1 MRLVFPASYLSNQ
14 LSMTGL
20 LVTLGLNGN
29 PQLAAD
35 VGIVQGAAL
44 ALFLAFSGNAR
55 NLILKSGGVAPV
67 REIALVRLMLVLPLS
82 AGVYYLGA
90 LLGGVAWDITSVLI
104 LRKAVEWLTEIH
116 LGEAERDQD
125 AAFAFRHLVI
135 QSFLL
140 AIAAVWILVD
150 AQGLL
155 FVMLLWAL
163 LPLLISLRYFQR
175 LLSGAAKLVPMGMML
190 PHLGSSAVT
199 GIGFYVFRLA
209 LLLLAGKAVAG
220 DLYTAFAIGGLLGSI
235 FAMGLGPSLVLHEQ
249 NSGQRR
255 MPAWLLGLLA
265 LTSLAGLAISGAAHL
280 LPGAMLIVGKPM
292 LFWQALGFSL
302 IGGVVMVFAHRQ
314 RLRDLQHGTQDDVF
328 APDVL
333 VNMLVVIVVPASFF
347 VFGLHGL
354 SWLYLIN
361 AAVALIFYWMA
372 DVGRTTLI
380 IGQRHET
387 KLRVA
392 IAALLV
398 VPVFLTL
405 GAGLFRSE
413 EFLYN
418 SAGLLSKLPVPLSVF
433 ACYAGII
440 LLGNFRRANLALA
453 TIFLFFVLM
462 VLATVATTSGNPSE
476 ERAKLLLL
484 LQYVLPTFGL
494 SLGMM
499 YEGQRRNEYLV
510 EKAVLV
516 VIAVLMPAQLLAS
529 WMQSSLYLTPYLY
542 LFSVYQHLQ
551 YVPVVVASSFLVSLF
566 SLWDFRA
573 WRILLITVAPV
584 LGIYIVASGSLTA
597 AGFLLVGCAAFAV
610 FGVCGTEGRC
620 LRLVKWT
627 ALGLV
632 SISGALY
639 HFCTIWIA
647 MSGGWG
653 AIGDGSAGMY
663 TQKLTGSALPVNLQ
677 DRLDIWSFH
686 LRGVLND
693 PLTFLFGHSAPPDRT
708 LWPSAHNYYLDVA
721 YNFGVL
727 AALVIVGLVVFTI
740 ARLYQHRK
748 IVSASSA
755 MAGLAFVVLFL
766 VIPDNIVKVSLRQ
779 PYPGIFAFFLWGLLL
794 ARIDLLRTTDA
805 GSRRAPKE
813 SLHKDSPLSME
824 SRLGSLSANDMKQSK
839 GGDCRTRGDS
849 LCS

>member
-1 MRLVFPASYLSNQ
+1 
-14 LSMTGL
+14 MTGL
-20 LVTLGLNGN
+20 LVMLGLGGN

-44 ALFLAFSGNAR
+44 ALFFAFSGNAR

-135 QSFLL
+135 QSLLL

-175 LLSGAAKLVPMGMML
+175 LLSGAAKLVPLGMML

-199 GIGFYVFRLA
+199 GIGFYAFRLA

-235 FAMGLGPSLVLHEQ
+235 FAMGLGPSMVLHEQ
-249 NSGQRR
+249 NSGHRR
-255 MPAWLLGLLA
+255 MPTWLLGLLA
-265 LTSLAGLAISGAAHL
+265 LTSLAGVAITGAAHF
-280 LPGAMLIVGKPM
+280 LPSTMILAGKPM

-372 DVGRTTLI
+372 DVGRATLI
-380 IGQRHET
+380 TGQRHET

-433 ACYAGII
+433 ACYAGIM

-494 SLGMM
+494 ALGMM
-499 YEGQRRNEYLV
+499 YEGRRGNEYIV
-510 EKAVLV
+510 EKVMLV
-516 VIAVLMPAQLLAS
+516 VIAVLMPAQLSAS
-529 WMQSSLYLTPYLY
+529 WMQGHIFLTPYLY

-551 YVPVVVASSFLVSLF
+551 YVPVVVASSFLIGLF

-573 WRILLITVAPV
+573 WRNLIIVVAPIF
-584 LGIYIVASGSLTA
+584 GIYIVASGSMMA
-597 AGFLLVGCAAFAV
+597 AGYSLAGCAAFALFRMKGGKGRENRQTEWKVSGLV
-610 FGVCGTEGRC
+610 FG
-620 LRLVKWT
+620 LVLS
-627 ALGLV
+627 LGV
-632 SISGALY
+632 LY
-639 HFCTIWIA
+639 NSWTIWG
-647 MSGGWG
+647 SKLGGGGERVG
-653 AIGDGSAGMY
+653 AGSAGMY
-663 TQKLTGSALPVNLQ
+663 TQKIAGSALPVNIK
-677 DRLDIWSFH
+677 DRLDIWSYH
-686 LRGVLND
+686 LHEILSD
-693 PLTFLFGHSAPPDRT
+693 PSTFLFGHSAPPDRSV
-708 LWPSAHNYYLDVA
+708 WPSAHNYYLDVA

-727 AALVIVGLVVFTI
+727 ATLVIIGLAVFTI
-740 ARLYQHRK
+740 IRLYQHRK
-748 IVSASSA
+748 LVLASST
-755 MAGLAFVVLFL
+755 MTGLALVVLYL
-766 VIPDNIVKVSLRQ
+766 VLPDSLVKVSLRQ
-779 PYPGIFAFFLWGLLL
+779 PYPGIFAFFLLGLLL
-794 ARIDLLRTTDA
+794 ARIDLLRAADSRRLGATEESMKSDLSLSG
-805 GSRRAPKE
+805 GSRIGP
-813 SLHKDSPLSME
+813 
-824 SRLGSLSANDMKQSK
+824 
-839 GGDCRTRGDS
+839 
-849 LCS
+849 